1 MSKLML
7 YISLAFSKL
16 VPLVIIVLQHLRVEE
31 GWNLHLV
38 AIFILIVVVHFSII
52 KPIGEKVKVWDIQN
66 TNTFFV
72 FNFRLFRTIIIIG
85 FMWWIWVVIH
95 ADYQN
100 IYNTFMYVFASLVL
114 GIVFRNI
121 SYVLEE

>member
-1 MSKLML
+1 ML
-7 YISLAFSKL
+7 YISVVFSKL
-16 VPLVIIVLQHLRVEE
+16 APLLIIVFQHLRVEE

-38 AIFILIVVVHFSII
+38 AIAILIVIVHYSIL

-72 FNFRLFRTIIIIG
+72 FNFRLLRAIIVIG

-100 IYNTFMYVFASLVL
+100 IYNTFLYIFTSLVL

-121 SYVLEE
+121 SYILEKE

>member
-7 YISLAFSKL
+7 YISLAFSK
-16 VPLVIIVLQHLRVEE
+16 VTPLVIIVMQHLRVEE

-38 AIFILIVVVHFSII
+38 AIFILIVIVHFSIL

>member
-1 MSKLML
+1 ML
-7 YISLAFSKL
+7 HISLAFSKL
-16 VPLVIIVLQHLRVEE
+16 VPLVIIVMQHLRVEE

-38 AIFILIVVVHFSII
+38 AIFILIVIVHFSIL